1 MNNELGSVW
10 KCGTPV
16 YSSQIAILNH
26 LKRNVDDS
34 QMDEMWYSIFWQT
47 HIKLIKH
54 IFLMGS
60 GDDYQPT
67 KIPIEAV
74 GRTRANVRMYPNTG
88 NGQ

>member
-1 MNNELGSVW
+1 MVLYFLTNSYQ
-10 KCGTPV
+10 T
-16 YSSQIAILNH
+16 Y
-26 LKRNVDDS
+26 
-34 QMDEMWYSIFWQT
+34 QT
-47 HIKLIKH
+47 HF
-54 IFLMGS
+54 FLMGS

>member
-1 MNNELGSVW
+1 MIHKW
-10 KCGTPV
+10 MKCGTLF
-16 YSSQIAILNH
+16 S
-26 LKRNVDDS
+26 D
-34 QMDEMWYSIFWQT
+34 
-47 HIKLIKH
+47 KLISNLSNTF
-54 IFLMGS
+54 FLMGS